1 MPMEHLIED
10 LTQSLHKGFI
20 DRSIVHQGHHVPKL
34 LLNNQEENV
43 LATLIDELEK
53 CQSFMIS
60 VAFITPSGLQS
71 LKSHLYDMAQRGVKG
86 KILTSNYLGFNSPKV
101 YEELM
106 KLDNVEV
113 RVTDVSGFHAKGYI
127 FDHDAYSTLVVGSSN
142 LTSNALKVNYEHN
155 ILLSSHQNG
164 DLVHKVKDQFNG
176 LWEESTPLTEAWIEA
191 YREVYQ
197 PQMTQRLFEESQKQ
211 TLLENKIHEAV
222 KIEPNLMQV
231 EALKGLA
238 EMRAQG
244 ENKALIISATGTGKT
259 IMSALDVRAF
269 KPKRFLFVVHSET
282 ILNDALAAYRK
293 VLADENEADFAKLTG
308 TEKNLDA
315 KYLFA
320 TVQTMSK
327 PDIYQ
332 QFDPAAFD
340 YIVFD
345 EAHRSAA
352 QSYQNIFHYFQP
364 KFMLGM
370 TATPERSDD
379 LSVFAQFNH
388 NVAYEIRLQKA
399 LESDILCPFHYFGV
413 SDYIQEGQVVDDNT
427 QDLKFLASDDRVKYI
442 LEKTDY
448 YGYSGDELK
457 GLIFVSRKK
466 EAQALAQKLN
476 AKGIPT
482 QALTGSDSQKQRNEV
497 IQQLKDGRLNYIITV
512 DLFNEGIDI
521 PEINQV
527 VMLRS
532 TQSSIIFVQQ
542 LGRGLRKSA
551 NKDFVTVIDF
561 IGNYKNNYM
570 IPIALSGDQSHNKDS
585 YRKFISDYAPLKGVS
600 TINFE
605 EVAQKRIFDSIQSAT
620 LNKKTMILQAF
631 NEVKA
636 RIGRTPSLMDFI
648 HQHSIDPEVILSK
661 YGNYEQFLVEKTDIT
676 TRISENA
683 SKNLT
688 FISQELAKG
697 LKNTDYLAL
706 ELLMSQ
712 DESFERLVEKLQH
725 RDSEIEEADVRTS
738 LKVLDETFFSKNID
752 KRYGTPMVEWDKET
766 NLIGLTKPFKMNLK
780 NEAFRHHV
788 HDLIEVAQYK
798 HKHVYQNQNDF
809 ILYERY
815 SRKDFVKVMNW
826 DKDESAVIN
835 GYKQKHHTLPIFIT
849 YHKSEDISDNTA
861 YEDQFINQNELKWFT
876 RSPRKL
882 SSDEVQKVMR
892 HQELNTPMY
901 LFVKK
906 EDGEGTDFYYLGKA
920 RFMPGTA
927 AQTKMPDGKDVV
939 TMHLALD
946 TPVRDDIYRYLVEK

>member
-1 MPMEHLIED
+1 MEHLIDD

-20 DRSIVHQGHHVPKL
+20 DRSLVHQGHHVPKL
-34 LLNNQEENV
+34 VLNNREENV

-71 LKSHLYDMAQRGVKG
+71 LKSHLLDMAQRGVKG
-86 KILTSNYLGFNSPKV
+86 KILTSNYLGFNTPKV

-127 FDHDAYSTLVVGSSN
+127 FDHEAYSTLVVGSSN

-164 DLVHKVKDQFNG
+164 DLVHKVKDQFND
-176 LWEESTPLTEAWIEA
+176 LWEESTPLTETWIDA
-191 YREVYQ
+191 YRDVYQ

-211 TLLENKIHEAV
+211 TLLENRIHEAV

-231 EALKGLA
+231 EALKGLDA
-238 EMRAQG
+238 MRAQG
-244 ENKALIISATGTGKT
+244 EDKALIISATGTGKT

-308 TEKNLDA
+308 TEKHLDA

-332 QFDPAAFD
+332 QFDPTTFD

-352 QSYQNIFHYFQP
+352 ATYQRIFHYFTP

-399 LESDILCPFHYFGV
+399 LESEILCPFHYFGV
-413 SDYIQEGQVVDDNT
+413 SDYIQDGQVVSDNT
-427 QDLKFLASDDRVKYI
+427 KDLKLLASEDRVKYI
-442 LEKTDY
+442 LEKTHY

-457 GLIFVSRKK
+457 GLIFVSLKK
-466 EAQALAQKLN
+466 EAKALAQKLN
-476 AKGIPT
+476 DKGIPT
-482 QALTGSDSQKQRNEV
+482 EALTGSDSQKHRNAV
-497 IQQLKDGRLNYIITV
+497 IQQLRDGSLNYIITV

-570 IPIALSGDQSHNKDS
+570 IPIALSGDHSHNKDS

-620 LNKKTMILQAF
+620 LNKKAMILQAF

-661 YGNYEQFLVEKTDIT
+661 YGNYEQFLVEKTDIP
-676 TRISENA
+676 TRIPENA

-752 KRYGTPMVEWDKET
+752 KRYGTPMVEWDKKT
-766 NLIGLTKPFKMNLK
+766 NLIGLTEPFKMNLK
-780 NEAFRHHV
+780 NEAFCHHV
-788 HDLIEVAQYK
+788 NDLIEVAQYK

-920 RFMPGTA
+920 RFMPGTE

>member
-1 MPMEHLIED
+1 MEHLIED

-34 LLNNQEENV
+34 LLNNQKENV

-71 LKSHLYDMAQRGVKG
+71 LKSHLYDMSQRGVKG

-176 LWEESTPLTEAWIEA
+176 LWEDSTPLTEAWIEA

-238 EMRAQG
+238 EMRARG
-244 ENKALIISATGTGKT
+244 EEKALIISATGTGKT

-327 PDIYQ
+327 PDIYH
-332 QFDPAAFD
+332 QFDPTAFD

-442 LEKTDY
+442 LEKTHY

-466 EAQALAQKLN
+466 EAHALAQKLN
-476 AKGIPT
+476 DRGIT
-482 QALTGSDSQKQRNEV
+482 TKALTGADSQKQRNEV
-497 IQQLKDGRLNYIITV
+497 IQQLKDGSLNYIITV

-551 NKDFVTVIDF
+551 NKDYVTVIDF

-570 IPIALSGDQSHNKDS
+570 IPIALSGDHSHNKDS

-620 LNKKTMILQAF
+620 LNKKAMILQAF

-636 RIGRTPSLMDFI
+636 RIGRTPTLMDFI

-661 YGNYEQFLVEKTDIT
+661 YGNYEQFLVEKTNII

-712 DESFERLVEKLQH
+712 DESFESLVEKLQQK
-725 RDSEIEEADVRTS
+725 DSEIKTADVHTS
-738 LKVLDETFFSKNID
+738 LKILDETFFSKNID
-752 KRYGTPMVEWDKET
+752 KRYGTPMIEWDKEH
-766 NLIGLTKPFKMNLK
+766 NLIGLTEQFKTNLS
-780 NEAFRHHV
+780 NEVFRHHIN
-788 HDLIEVAQYK
+788 DLIELAQYK
-798 HKHVYQNQNDF
+798 HKHVYRNQNDF
-809 ILYERY
+809 LLYERY

-882 SSDEVQKVMR
+882 SSDEVRKVMR
-892 HQELNTPMY
+892 HQELDTPMY

-920 RFMPGTA
+920 RFMPGTE

>member
-1 MPMEHLIED
+1 MEHLIED

-34 LLNNQEENV
+34 LLNNQKENV

-71 LKSHLYDMAQRGVKG
+71 LKSHLYDMSQRGVKG

-113 RVTDVSGFHAKGYI
+113 CVTDVSGFHAKGYI

-176 LWEESTPLTEAWIEA
+176 LWEDSTPLTEAWIEA

-238 EMRAQG
+238 EMRARG
-244 ENKALIISATGTGKT
+244 EEKALIISATGTGKT

-327 PDIYQ
+327 PDIYH
-332 QFDPAAFD
+332 QFDPTAFD

-442 LEKTDY
+442 LEKTHY

-476 AKGIPT
+476 DKGIPT
-482 QALTGSDSQKQRNEV
+482 KALTGADSQKQRNEV
-497 IQQLKDGRLNYIITV
+497 IQQLKDGKLNYIITV

-551 NKDFVTVIDF
+551 NKDYVTVIDF

-570 IPIALSGDQSHNKDS
+570 IPIALSGDHSHNKDS

-620 LNKKTMILQAF
+620 LNQKAMILQAF

-636 RIGRTPSLMDFI
+636 RIGRTPTLMDFI

-712 DESFERLVEKLQH
+712 DESFESLVEKLQQK
-725 RDSEIEEADVRTS
+725 DSEIKTADVHTS
-738 LKVLDETFFSKNID
+738 LKILDETFFSKNID
-752 KRYGTPMVEWDKET
+752 KRYGTPMIEWDKEH
-766 NLIGLTKPFKMNLK
+766 NLIGLTEQFKTNLS
-780 NEAFRHHV
+780 NEVFRHHIN
-788 HDLIEVAQYK
+788 DLIELAQYK
-798 HKHVYQNQNDF
+798 HKHVYRNQNDF
-809 ILYERY
+809 LLYERY

-892 HQELNTPMY
+892 HQELDTPMY

-906 EDGEGTDFYYLGKA
+906 EDGEGTDFYYLGQA
-920 RFMPGTA
+920 RFMPGTE